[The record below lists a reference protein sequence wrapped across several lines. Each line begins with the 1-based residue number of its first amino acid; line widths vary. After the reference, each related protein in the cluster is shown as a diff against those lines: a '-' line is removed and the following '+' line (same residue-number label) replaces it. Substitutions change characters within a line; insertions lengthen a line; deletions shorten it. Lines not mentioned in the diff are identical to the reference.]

1 MSNVSALDVLKQALK
16 TYRCEIT
23 INSKD
28 QIVNVYTSVG
38 EDKGCYFSNQLNLT
52 QLTVQSTS
60 YDFYTEIEPYGK
72 DGLTIETVNDGKTY
86 LENHQYSSKVKRC
99 IWKDERYTVPE
110 SLKEDAEAKLKD
122 MSKPYT
128 SYSAN
133 VIDLAKHSEKYSIL
147 EYGIGDTVTLL
158 DDFTDT
164 REEQRIVRMKTY
176 PDAPEKNSCTLANK
190 VLTFDELAQKYED
203 TANTVDN
210 ITNDNGQIDGDTID
224 GIYSRQIIDTLLF
237 PLNLQYNSLPIEK
250 AARVPYPPQSMYLI
264 LSIFT
269 LLFYIS

>member
-110 SLKEDAEAKLKD
+110 SLNLKW
-122 MSKPYT
+122 
-128 SYSAN
+128 
-133 VIDLAKHSEKYSIL
+133 
-147 EYGIGDTVTLL
+147 
-158 DDFTDT
+158 
-164 REEQRIVRMKTY
+164 
-176 PDAPEKNSCTLANK
+176 
-190 VLTFDELAQKYED
+190 
-203 TANTVDN
+203 
-210 ITNDNGQIDGDTID
+210 
-224 GIYSRQIIDTLLF
+224 
-237 PLNLQYNSLPIEK
+237 
-250 AARVPYPPQSMYLI
+250 
-264 LSIFT
+264 
-269 LLFYIS
+269 